1 MVNSPQHKHSHLKKK
16 QTPQIKLKRVYD
28 KPLKADG
35 YRVLVD
41 RLWPRGLSK
50 EKAAL
55 GEWAKELAPTDR
67 LRHWF
72 DHDPDLW
79 EAFSKKYRIELSKN
93 ELLHDYIERFGNEK
107 LVTLLYA
114 TKYDQLTHAI
124 ILKEFL
130 EYSYA

>member
-1 MVNSPQHKHSHLKKK
+1 MEIENFARLKKK
-16 QTPQIKLKRVYD
+16 ETPQIKLKRVYE
-28 KPLKADG
+28 KPLKSDG

-55 GEWAKELAPTDR
+55 SEWAKELAPSNR

-79 EAFSKKYRIELSKN
+79 EAFNKKYRVELNKN
-93 ELLHDYIERFGNEK
+93 ESFDDYVERLRKHK
-107 LVTLLYA
+107 LVTLLYG

-124 ILKEFL
+124 ILKEL
-130 EYSYA
+130 IEDKYANEI

>member
-1 MVNSPQHKHSHLKKK
+1 MKEK

-28 KPLKADG
+28 KPLKSDG

-50 EKAAL
+50 EKGAL
-55 GEWAKELAPTDR
+55 SEWAKEIAPTHH
-67 LRHWF
+67 LRSWF

-79 EAFSKKYRIELSKN
+79 EAFNKKYKIELNKNDSFNDFVERLSSKKC
-93 ELLHDYIERFGNEK
+93 
-107 LVTLLYA
+107 VTLLYA

-124 ILKEFL
+124 TLKELL
-130 EYSYA
+130 EAVYAK

>member
-1 MVNSPQHKHSHLKKK
+1 MKKK
-16 QTPQIKLKRVYD
+16 ETPQIKLKRVYD
-28 KPLKADG
+28 KPLKSDG

-72 DHDPDLW
+72 DHDPHLW
-79 EAFSKKYRIELSKN
+79 EAFNKKYKIELNKNNALNDVVERLKSKKI
-93 ELLHDYIERFGNEK
+93 I
-107 LVTLLYA
+107 TLLYA
-114 TKYDQLTHAI
+114 TKYDQLTHAL
-124 ILKEFL
+124 ILKELL
-130 EYSYA
+130 EASMLN